1 MISRRDHL
9 ALTLALGPVGSLWA
23 KTLDPEQIEQMQR
36 AQALIADVLAGRPIS
51 NGKVW
56 VELPPLVENGNSVLT
71 TVRVS
76 DALRG
81 DAYVQRIH
89 IVAEGNPLPR
99 ILTAHFTPAT
109 AKPAIFTARVRLAN
123 TQRVWALAEW
133 SDGRVWAGHADTIV
147 TLSSCTEER

>member
-1 MISRRDHL
+1 MISRRHHL
-9 ALTLALGPVGSLWA
+9 GLALALGPAWSLWA
-23 KTLDPEQIEQMQR
+23 KTLDPEQMEQVQR
-36 AQALIADVLAGRPIS
+36 AQALITDVLAGRQIS

-56 VELPPLVENGNSVLT
+56 VDLPPLVENGNSVLT

-81 DAYVQRIH
+81 DHHVQRIH
-89 IVAEGNPLPR
+89 IIAEGNPLPR

-109 AKPAIFTARVRLAN
+109 AKPAVFTSRVRLAN
-123 TQRVWALAEW
+123 SQRVWALAEW

>member
-1 MISRRDHL
+1 MISRRHHL
-9 ALTLALGPVGSLWA
+9 ALALALGPVGSLWA

-36 AQALIADVLAGRPIS
+36 AQALIKDLLAGRQIS

-56 VELPPLVENGNSVLT
+56 VDLPPLVENGNSVLT
-71 TVRVS
+71 TVRVGE
-76 DALRG
+76 ALHG
-81 DAYVQRIH
+81 DQHVQRID
-89 IVAEGNPLPR
+89 IVAEGNPLPH

-109 AKPAIFTARVRLAN
+109 ARPAVFTTRVRLAN
-123 TQRVWALAEW
+123 TQRVWALAQW

>member
-1 MISRRDHL
+1 MISRRHQL
-9 ALTLALGPVGSLWA
+9 ALALAWGPTGSLWA
-23 KTLDPEQIEQMQR
+23 KTMDPEQLEQIER
-36 AQALIADVLAGRPIS
+36 AQALIADVLAGRQIS

-56 VELPPLVENGNSVLT
+56 VDLPPLVENGNSVLT

-81 DAYVQRIH
+81 DQHVQRIH

-109 AKPAIFTARVRLAN
+109 AKPAVFTVRVRLAN